1 MMNASAIPFFSAVAV
16 FLVALTATAAH
27 FYRRRPKSKSPYGN
41 WESLLAR
48 FTSVDRESITLIA
61 LDLVD
66 ESGDPRHGGDDMIL
80 DPSCISPL
88 IGGLDGLEVLKRNCA
103 VLIDLAFYVQQWYP
117 EALVVAEQLRMN
129 AREIEW
135 HIDRLRGAAKI
146 GKLESVFPEY
156 GQRVIATYYL
166 MTRHVLEL
174 YEIGNFPGLADLQRA
189 L

>member
-1 MMNASAIPFFSAVAV
+1 MMNTGAIPFFSAVV
-16 FLVALTATAAH
+16 IFLVALTATAAH
-27 FYRRRPKSKSPYGN
+27 FYRRRPKAPYGD

-66 ESGDPRHGGDDMIL
+66 ESGIPRQGEDDIIL
-80 DPSCISPL
+80 EPSCISPL
-88 IGGLDGLEVLKRNCA
+88 IGGMDGLEVLKRNCA
-103 VLIDLAFYVQQWYP
+103 VLVDLAFYVQQWYP
-117 EALVVAEQLRMN
+117 EALVVAEQLRQN

-146 GKLESVFPEY
+146 GKLEAVFPEY
-156 GQRVIATYYL
+156 GQRVVAIYYL
-166 MTRHVLEL
+166 MTRHVLAL
-174 YEIGNFPGLADLQRA
+174 YEVGNFPGLVDLQRA